1 MGILEKIKSVSDLE
15 GLSYKELNIL
25 AEEIRR
31 FMIENI
37 SKTGGHLASNLG
49 TVELTLSLYR
59 VFNPEFDKIVWD
71 VGHQAY
77 THKILTGRRNEFKN
91 LRKFDGISGF
101 PRPEENSADVFQA
114 GHASNSVS
122 AALGFAEGIKLK
134 KEDRH
139 AVAIIGD
146 GALTGGLSYEGLNNA
161 GGRNV
166 PLIVILN
173 DNGMSISENVG
184 GLSKYLKKFRND
196 TFYFKIK
203 TGLKAFARV
212 LPKGDA
218 LINFLA
224 GIKNYI
230 KKVTLGKGIFE
241 NLGFKYYGPFDGHD
255 IRSLECVF
263 QYVKSSN
270 TPVLVH
276 IKTKKGKGYQL
287 AEENPDSFHGVSGF
301 DAESGEILVKAEQK
315 TYSDVF
321 GREIVKLSE
330 KNKDIVCITAAMP
343 QGTGLK
349 DFSERFP
356 ERFFDSGIAEEHSV
370 TFASAL
376 SKEGIVP
383 VFAVYS
389 TFLQRAYDQILH
401 DTALC
406 RNHVVFAI
414 DRAGAVGTD
423 GETHQGIYDLSYLSH
438 IPNMVIMA
446 PSGKT
451 QMEKMI
457 DFAVNNCFQPVAVR
471 YPRGKAEDYY
481 KSEEKIEMG
490 KAELVKDGKDAL
502 IISIGTTLKEALCSA
517 ELLEKR
523 GISVKVVDARFLKPL
538 DEELIL
544 RESKGIKVVATVEDN
559 VKIGGL
565 SDAVIR
571 TLGRKVLAFGYE
583 DRPLPHGT
591 ISELKSLNGITKEN
605 IADRIEEEYEKLKV

>member
-1 MGILEKIKSVSDLE
+1 MGILDEIKSVSDLE
-15 GLSYKELNIL
+15 RLSYKELNIL
-25 AEEIRR
+25 ADEIRR

-37 SKTGGHLASNLG
+37 SRTGGHLASNLG

-59 VFNPEFDKIVWD
+59 VFNPEKDKIVWD

-77 THKILTGRRNEFKN
+77 THKILTGRRNEFQT

-101 PRPEENSADVFQA
+101 PRPDENSADVFQA

-134 KEDRH
+134 GEACH
-139 AVAIIGD
+139 AVAIIGG

-161 GGRNV
+161 GGRKV

-196 TFYFKIK
+196 TLYFKIK

-212 LPKGDA
+212 FPKGDA
-218 LINFLA
+218 LINILA
-224 GIKNYI
+224 GIKDYI
-230 KKVTLGKGIFE
+230 KKITLGKGIFE
-241 NLGFKYYGPFDGHD
+241 NLGFKYYGPVDGHD

-263 QYVKSSN
+263 EYVKNSN

-287 AEENPDSFHGVSGF
+287 AEENPDSFHGVSEF
-301 DAESGEILVKAEQK
+301 DAESGKLAEK
-315 TYSDVF
+315 ETGETYSDVF
-321 GREIVKLSE
+321 GERIIKLAE
-330 KNKDIVCITAAMP
+330 TNKDIVCITAAMP
-343 QGTGLK
+343 QGTGLYE
-349 DFSERFP
+349 FSRRFP
-356 ERFFDSGIAEEHSV
+356 DRFFDSGIAEEHSV
-370 TFASAL
+370 TFSSAL
-376 SKEGIVP
+376 SKEGLVP

-389 TFLQRAYDQILH
+389 TFLQRAYVQIMH

-406 RNHVVFAI
+406 MNHVIFAI
-414 DRAGAVGTD
+414 DRAGAVGAD

-446 PSGKT
+446 PSGKA
-451 QMEKMI
+451 QMKKML
-457 DFAVNNCFQPVAVR
+457 DFAVNNCNQPVAIR
-471 YPRGKAEDYY
+471 YPRGKAEDYH

-490 KAELVKDGKDAL
+490 KAEVVKGGTDVL
-502 IISIGTTLKEALCSA
+502 IVSIGTTLKEALGSA
-517 ELLEKR
+517 EILEER
-523 GISVKVVDARFLKPL
+523 GISVKVIDARFLKPF
-538 DEELIL
+538 DEELVL
-544 RESKGIKVVATVEDN
+544 REAEGIRVVATIQDN

-565 SDAVIR
+565 SDAVR
-571 TLGRKVLAFGYE
+571 RALERKVLAFGYE
-583 DRPLPHGT
+583 DKPLPHGT

-605 IADRIEEEYEKLKV
+605 IADRIEEEYKN

>member
-1 MGILEKIKSVSDLE
+1 MGMLDEIKSVSDLE
-15 GLSYKELNIL
+15 RLSYKELNIL
-25 AEEIRR
+25 ADEIRG
-31 FMIENI
+31 FMIDNI
-37 SKTGGHLASNLG
+37 SRTGGHLASNLG

-59 VFNPEFDKIVWD
+59 VFNPEKDKIVWD

-77 THKILTGRRNEFKN
+77 THKILTGRRDEFET
-91 LRKFDGISGF
+91 LRKFGGISGF
-101 PRPEENSADVFQA
+101 PRPDESSADVFQA

-134 KEDRH
+134 GEESH

-161 GGRNV
+161 GGRKV

-196 TFYFKIK
+196 TLYFKIK

-212 LPKGDA
+212 FPRGDA
-218 LINFLA
+218 LINILA
-224 GIKNYI
+224 GIKDFI
-230 KKVTLGKGIFE
+230 KKITLGKGIFE
-241 NLGFKYYGPFDGHD
+241 NLGFKYYGPVDGHD

-263 QYVKSSN
+263 EYVKNSN

-287 AEENPDSFHGVSGF
+287 AEENPDSFHGVGGF
-301 DAESGEILVKAEQK
+301 DAESGKPLGKTDEE

-321 GREIVKLSE
+321 SERIVKLAE
-330 KNKDIVCITAAMP
+330 TNKDIVCITAAMP
-343 QGTGLK
+343 QGTGLLE
-349 DFSERFP
+349 FSRRFP

-376 SKEGIVP
+376 SKEGLVP

-389 TFLQRAYDQILH
+389 TFLQRAYDQIMH

-406 RNHVVFAI
+406 KNHVIFAI
-414 DRAGAVGTD
+414 DRAGAVGAD

-451 QMEKMI
+451 QMKKML
-457 DFAVNNCFQPVAVR
+457 DFAINNCNQPVAVR
-471 YPRGKAEDYY
+471 YPRGNAEDYY
-481 KSEEKIEMG
+481 KSEEKIELG
-490 KAELVKDGKDAL
+490 KAEVVKVGEDVL
-502 IISIGTTLKEALCSA
+502 IISIGTTLKEALGA
-517 ELLEKR
+517 AGILEER
-523 GISVKVVDARFLKPL
+523 GISTKVVDARFLKPF
-538 DEELIL
+538 DGELVL
-544 RESKGIKVVATVEDN
+544 RESKGLKVVATIEDN

-565 SDAVIR
+565 SDAVR
-571 TLGRKVLAFGYE
+571 RVLERKVLAFGYE
-583 DRPLPHGT
+583 DKPLPHGT

-605 IADRIEEEYEKLKV
+605 IADRIEEEYKN

>member
-1 MGILEKIKSVSDLE
+1 MGMLEKIKSVSDLE

-25 AEEIRR
+25 AEEIRH

-37 SKTGGHLASNLG
+37 SRTGGHLASNLG

-59 VFNPEFDKIVWD
+59 VFNPEKDKIVWD

-77 THKILTGRRNEFKN
+77 THKILTGRRDEFKT
-91 LRKFDGISGF
+91 LRKLDGVSGF
-101 PRPEENSADVFQA
+101 PRPDESPADVFQA

-134 KEDRH
+134 GELCH

-161 GGRNV
+161 GGRKV
-166 PLIVILN
+166 PLIVVLN

-196 TFYFKIK
+196 TLYFKIK
-203 TGLKAFARV
+203 SGLKAVARV
-212 LPKGDA
+212 LPKGDT
-218 LINFLA
+218 LINILA
-224 GIKNYI
+224 GIKDYI
-230 KKVTLGKGIFE
+230 KKITLGKGIFE
-241 NLGFKYYGPFDGHD
+241 NLGFKYYGPVDGHD

-263 QYVKSSN
+263 EYVKNSN

-276 IKTKKGKGYQL
+276 VKTKKGKGYQL
-287 AEENPDSFHGVSGF
+287 AEENPDSFHGVSEF
-301 DAESGEILVKAEQK
+301 DAESGKILVKAEGE

-321 GREIVKLSE
+321 GREIVRLAK

-343 QGTGLK
+343 QGTGLCE
-349 DFSERFP
+349 FSEKFP

-376 SKEGIVP
+376 SKEGLVP

-406 RNHVVFAI
+406 KNHVVFAI
-414 DRAGAVGTD
+414 DRAGAVGAD

-438 IPNMVIMA
+438 IPGMVIMA

-451 QMEKMI
+451 QMEKML
-457 DFAVNNCFQPVAVR
+457 DFAVNRCNQPVAVR
-471 YPRGKAEDYY
+471 YPRGRAEDYY

-490 KAELVKDGKDAL
+490 RAEIVRDGNDVL
-502 IISIGTTLKEALCSA
+502 IISIGTTLNEALCSA
-517 ELLEKR
+517 KILEER
-523 GISVKVVDARFLKPL
+523 GISAKVIDARFLKPF
-538 DEELIL
+538 DEELVL
-544 RESKGIKVVATVEDN
+544 RESKGIKVVATIEDN

-565 SDAVIR
+565 SDAVMR
-571 TLGRKVLAFGYE
+571 TLGRKILTFGYE

-605 IADRIEEEYEKLKV
+605 IADRIEEEYKN

>member
-1 MGILEKIKSVSDLE
+1 MGMLEDIKSVSDLE
-15 GLSYKELNIL
+15 RLSYKELNIL

-49 TVELTLSLYR
+49 TVEMTLALYR
-59 VFNPEFDKIVWD
+59 VFNPECDKIVWD

-77 THKILTGRRNEFKN
+77 THKILTGRKDEFQT
-91 LRKFDGISGF
+91 LRKLDGISGF
-101 PRPEENSADVFQA
+101 PRPDESMVDVFQA

-122 AALGFAEGIKLK
+122 AALGFAEAIKLK
-134 KEDRH
+134 GEECH

-161 GGRNV
+161 GGRKV
-166 PLIVILN
+166 PLVVVLN

-184 GLSKYLKKFRND
+184 GLSRYLKKFRND
-196 TFYFKIK
+196 TLYFKIK

-212 LPKGDA
+212 FPKGDA

-224 GIKNYI
+224 RVKDYI
-230 KKVTLGKGIFE
+230 KKITLGKGIFE
-241 NLGFKYYGPFDGHD
+241 NLGLKYYGPIDGHD
-255 IRSLECVF
+255 IRSMECVF
-263 QYVKSSN
+263 EYVKNSD

-276 IKTKKGKGYQL
+276 VKTRKGKGYQI
-287 AEENPDSFHGVSGF
+287 AEKNPDSFHGVSGF
-301 DAESGEILVKAEQK
+301 DAESGKLVEKTAGE

-321 GREIVKLSE
+321 GERIIRLAE
-330 KNKDIVCITAAMP
+330 KNKDLVCITAAMP
-343 QGTGLK
+343 QGTGLWE
-349 DFSERFP
+349 FSQKFP

-376 SKEGIVP
+376 SKEGLVP

-389 TFLQRAYDQILH
+389 TFLQRAYDQIMH

-406 RNHVVFAI
+406 KNHVIFAI
-414 DRAGAVGTD
+414 DRAGAVGAD

-451 QMEKMI
+451 QMKKML
-457 DFAVNNCFQPVAVR
+457 DFAVYNCSQPVAVR

-481 KSEEKIEMG
+481 KSEEKIELG
-490 KAELVKDGKDAL
+490 KAEIVKDGKDVL
-502 IISIGTTLKEALCSA
+502 IISIGTVLKEALDSA
-517 ELLEKR
+517 EILEGR
-523 GISVKVVDARFLKPL
+523 GISVKIVDARFLKPF
-538 DEELIL
+538 DEELVL
-544 RESKGIKVVATVEDN
+544 RESEGVKVIATIEDN
-559 VKIGGL
+559 VKLGGL
-565 SDAVIR
+565 SDVVRR
-571 TLGRKVLAFGYE
+571 TLERKVLAFGYE
-583 DRPLPHGT
+583 DKPLPHGT

-605 IADRIEEEYEKLKV
+605 IADKIEEEYKK